1 MSLAPLLGS
10 HVVARLTARGS
21 ALILRS
27 VSRARVAAL
36 DQVDGIERAVDR
48 VIAPEEEAGQRHH
61 LAATIGHE
69 RREETGH
76 RPVQEHS
83 QPPAPRQDNEHGGEP
98 ENHRTEPGLRHPL
111 AKEPEEGKV
120 QDRGQKQTACES
132 FEKQR
137 GWSKMRNLRSNIN
150 ESQQAKHETRP
161 ASAPAY
167 LPSDGKSAMF
177 RLQ

>member
-1 MSLAPLLGS
+1 M
-10 HVVARLTARGS
+10 
-21 ALILRS
+21 
-27 VSRARVAAL
+27 
-36 DQVDGIERAVDR
+36 
-48 VIAPEEEAGQRHH
+48 
-61 LAATIGHE
+61 
-69 RREETGH
+69 
-76 RPVQEHS
+76 
-83 QPPAPRQDNEHGGEP
+83 
-98 ENHRTEPGLRHPL
+98 RHPL

-120 QDRGQKQTACES
+120 QGRGQKQTACES

-150 ESQQAKHETRP
+150 KSQQAKHETRP